1 VVAPLGP
8 EPPRRSGRSTALL
21 VVVALVVALGAGG
34 SVFALLKGG
43 AGGGGQ
49 DDPKASTPASG
60 ATTPGQSA
68 SQTPTTD
75 SGSPSSGATQGGTVP
90 EAFLGTWDAAIDNTT
105 GHHTRRLTIQQGG
118 VGDTVLT
125 VTADGSTYHCVF
137 QAALAAAPGPGG
149 PLEIGPSQVTVG
161 EPPSC
166 KPGAASEVTLLPDG
180 RLRRAKTGSA
190 AEAELTYTKTG

>member
-1 VVAPLGP
+1 
-8 EPPRRSGRSTALL
+8 
-21 VVVALVVALGAGG
+21 VALVVALGAGG
-34 SVFALLKGG
+34 SVYALLKGN

-49 DDPKASTPASG
+49 DDPKASAPASG
-60 ATTPGQSA
+60 ETTPGQSA
-68 SQTPTTD
+68 SQTPTVD
-75 SGSPSSGATQGGTVP
+75 SESPSAGASQGGTVP
-90 EAFLGTWDAAIDNTT
+90 EAFLGTWDGVIDNST
-105 GHHTRRLTIQQGG
+105 GHHTRRLTIRQGG

-125 VTADGSTYHCVF
+125 VTADGSNYHCVF

-149 PLEIGPSQVTVG
+149 PLDIGPSQVTVG

-190 AEAELTYTKTG
+190 AEAELIYTKSG

>member
-1 VVAPLGP
+1 
-8 EPPRRSGRSTALL
+8 

-34 SVFALLKGG
+34 SVFALLNGRG
-43 AGGGGQ
+43 GGGGQ
-49 DDPKASTPASG
+49 DDPKASATASG

-68 SQTPTTD
+68 SQPPATASD
-75 SGSPSSGATQGGTVP
+75 SPSDPATQGGTVP
-90 EAFLGTWDAAIDNTT
+90 EAFLGTWDAVIDNDS
-105 GHHTRRLTIQQGG
+105 GHHTRRMTIQQGE
-118 VGDTVLT
+118 VGDPVLT
-125 VTADGSTYHCVF
+125 VTADGGNYHCVF
-137 QAALAAAPGPGG
+137 QAALATAPGAGG

-166 KPGAASEVTLLPDG
+166 KPGDASEVTLLPDG